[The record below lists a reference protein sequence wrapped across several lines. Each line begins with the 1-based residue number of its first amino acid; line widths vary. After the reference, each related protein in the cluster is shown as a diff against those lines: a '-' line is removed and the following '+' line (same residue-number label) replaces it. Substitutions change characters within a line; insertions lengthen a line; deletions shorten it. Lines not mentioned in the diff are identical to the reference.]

1 MNQGLPKQDIHPC
14 WGVEGWLVYATRR
27 GSHLNTHHGLQ
38 RGVLVLQPRR
48 LWRGGAGVLLVVVDW
63 QPLRHSLYVLPQ
75 RRDRLPDQE
84 QHYQPAHGARSA
96 GGHRQLRPGLTERGG
111 RTPTPR
117 AGLRADPWDCW
128 SCCSRNSWTGSKYYF
143 WAEDHHNSK

>member
-1 MNQGLPKQDIHPC
+1 MKQALPKHDIHPC
-14 WGVEGWLVYATRR
+14 WGAEGWLVYATRR

-48 LWRGGAGVLLVVVDW
+48 LRRGGAGVLLVVVDW

-84 QHYQPAHGARSA
+84 QHYQPRGECPCQHLECYFFELQAKVRKDSRSWRRPLHRD
-96 GGHRQLRPGLTERGG
+96 GGKCLLALSHLMHYKDTMLNR
-111 RTPTPR
+111 
-117 AGLRADPWDCW
+117 C
-128 SCCSRNSWTGSKYYF
+128 
-143 WAEDHHNSK
+143 